1 MSRMRRTSKHFKHAD
16 WGQRWVGLFVLLAGR
31 GTATTGW
38 SGDDH
43 LVQRMRAGGEVL
55 LIRHAAEPGRG
66 DPEGFRLGNCATQ
79 RNLSDSGREQARAIG
94 TWLREQ
100 GIERARV
107 YSSQWCRCLETAE
120 LLDLGPVVDLPG
132 LNSFYERPQDREPNL
147 AAFRDFLKARPPR
160 GELLILVT
168 HQVTISALTGE
179 LTASGHGVL
188 ATPGK
193 GGALRTVA
201 RLRLAEE
208 SVVRPATSSQRRET
222 GRVP

>member
-1 MSRMRRTSKHFKHAD
+1 MSRIQRTSKRPNNAD
-16 WGQRWVGLFVLLAGR
+16 RGQRWVGLFVLLMGL
-31 GTATTGW
+31 GTATTAW

-43 LVQRMRAGGEVL
+43 LVQRMLAGGEVL
-55 LIRHAAEPGRG
+55 LIRHAAAPGTG
-66 DPEGFRLGNCATQ
+66 DPAGFRLGDCATQ

-94 TWLREQ
+94 DWLRDH

-120 LLDLGPVVDLPG
+120 LLDLGPVVELPG

-147 AAFRDFLKARPPR
+147 AAIRDFLKARPPR

-179 LTASGHGVL
+179 YTASGHGVL

-193 GGALRTVA
+193 GGTLRTVG
-201 RLRLAEE
+201 RLGFGE
-208 SVVRPATSSQRRET
+208 
-222 GRVP
+222 

>member
-1 MSRMRRTSKHFKHAD
+1 MQRTSKRLNSAD
-16 WGQRWVGLFVLLAGR
+16 RRQRWVGLFVLLIGL
-31 GTATTGW
+31 GTATSAW

-43 LVQRMRAGGEVL
+43 LVQRMLAGGEVL
-55 LIRHAAEPGRG
+55 LIRHAAAPGTG
-66 DPEGFRLGNCATQ
+66 DPAGFRLGDCATQ
-79 RNLSDSGREQARAIG
+79 RNLSDTGRKQARAIG
-94 TWLREQ
+94 NWLRDR

-107 YSSQWCRCLETAE
+107 YSSQWCRCLETAK
-120 LLDLGPVVDLPG
+120 LLDLGPVIELPG

-147 AAFRDFLKARPPR
+147 AAVRDFLKARPPR

-193 GGALRTVA
+193 GGALRTV
-201 RLRLAEE
+201 
-208 SVVRPATSSQRRET
+208 
-222 GRVP
+222 GRVGFGE

>member
-1 MSRMRRTSKHFKHAD
+1 MSRMQRTSKRFNKAD
-16 WGQRWVGLFVLLAGR
+16 RGQRWVGLFVLLMGL
-31 GTATTGW
+31 GTATTAW

-55 LIRHAAEPGRG
+55 LIRHAAAPGTG

-79 RNLSDSGREQARAIG
+79 RNLSDTGRKPARAIG
-94 TWLREQ
+94 DWLRDQ

-120 LLDLGPVVDLPG
+120 RLDLGPVVELPG

-147 AAFRDFLKARPPR
+147 AAIRDFLKARPPR
-160 GELLILVT
+160 EGLLILVT

-179 LTASGHGVL
+179 FTASGHGVL

-193 GGALRTVA
+193 GGALRTVS
-201 RLRLAEE
+201 RIGFSE
-208 SVVRPATSSQRRET
+208 
-222 GRVP
+222 